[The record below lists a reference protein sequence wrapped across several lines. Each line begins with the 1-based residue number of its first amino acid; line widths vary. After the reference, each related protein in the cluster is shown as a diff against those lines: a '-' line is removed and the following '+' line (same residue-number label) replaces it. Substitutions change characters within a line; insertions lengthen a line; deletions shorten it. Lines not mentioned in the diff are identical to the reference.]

1 MLKVI
6 NLKNIALIKQGE
18 INLTSGL
25 NIFSGETGAGKSIIV
40 DAMNF
45 LLGAKADKNLI
56 RHGETEAFASGVFD
70 IFERADVQALLGEI
84 GIEEEETLII
94 SRKMQ
99 LDGRNEIRICGKICT
114 LSMLKSITSKIFD
127 VHGQSEHF
135 ALSKSSYQEKL
146 VDKFA
151 KNEEI
156 RKEFADKFA
165 EYQAIQAEMQEFAG
179 DSEERERQ
187 IDVYR
192 FQIAEIEEANLQNGE
207 EEELLEKFKLFSSA
221 EKLKEALY
229 ECAGNLSD
237 ENALGYIYA
246 GESALAKITKFGGE
260 FEEISTRLKNAS
272 AEVEDIFETV
282 KDKLE
287 SVDFDEE
294 EINRVGER
302 LDTIKRL
309 KRKYGDSIS
318 EIENF
323 HQSAIGKLAKLENAE
338 FHLAKLSKQLDEI
351 CLTLEKIGGKLTAV
365 REEKAKL
372 LASQI
377 ENELHE
383 VGMENAVFSVAFE
396 KLPLKN
402 ATSRGLDK
410 MEFMFS
416 ANLGETQKPL
426 AKIISGGEMSRFM
439 LAMKN
444 ITASVENIDSML
456 FDEIDAGIS
465 GNVGH
470 LVSEKFISIA
480 KKHQVI
486 AISHLPQI
494 CASGKSNFY
503 IYKQSENGQTFTHI
517 KQLSR
522 EEKISEVSRLSGG
535 DNSTQALQF
544 AENLV
549 AKYELIHKG
558 TF

>member
-6 NLKNIALIKQGE
+6 NLKNIALIKEGE

-70 IFERADVQALLGEI
+70 IFDRADVQSLLAEI
-84 GIEEEETLII
+84 GIEEDETLII

-99 LDGRNEIRICGKICT
+99 VDGRNEIRICGKICT

-135 ALSKSSYQEKL
+135 ALSKSSYQERL

-151 KNEEI
+151 KNDEI
-156 RKEFADKFA
+156 REEFAENFA
-165 EYQAIQAEMQEFAG
+165 KYKEIQTEMDEFSGNG
-179 DSEERERQ
+179 DERERQ

-192 FQIAEIEEANLQNGE
+192 YQIAEIEEANLQNGE
-207 EEELLEKFKLFSSA
+207 EEELAEKFKLFSSA

-237 ENALGYIYA
+237 ENALGYIGA
-246 GESALAKITKFGGE
+246 AATALSRIAKFGGD
-260 FEEISTRLKNAS
+260 FEEISARLSSVS

-318 EIENF
+318 EIEVF
-323 HQSAIGKLAKLENAE
+323 HKNTCEKLEKLENAE
-338 FHLAKLSKQLDEI
+338 FHLAKLEKQLGEI
-351 CLTLEKIGGKLTAV
+351 SAKLEKIGEKLTKI

-396 KLPLKN
+396 KLQLQN

-416 ANLGETQKPL
+416 ANLGESQKPL

-444 ITASVENIDSML
+444 ITASIENIDSML
-456 FDEIDAGIS
+456 FDEIDTGIS

-503 IYKQSENGQTFTHI
+503 IYKESENGQTFTHI

-522 EEKISEVSRLSGG
+522 AEKIAEVSRLSGG
-535 DNSTQALQF
+535 DNSVQSLEF
-544 AENLV
+544 AESLV
-549 AKYELIHKG
+549 AKYEEIHKS
-558 TF
+558 

>member
-18 INLTSGL
+18 INLSSGL

-56 RHGETEAFASGVFD
+56 RHGESEACVEGVFD
-70 IFERADVQALLGEI
+70 IFEREDVRKSLSDI
-84 GIEEEETLII
+84 GIEEDETLII

-99 LDGRNEIRICGKICT
+99 IDGRNEIRICGKICT
-114 LSMLKSITSKIFD
+114 LNMLKSITAKIFD

-135 ALSKSSYQEKL
+135 ALSKSSYQGEL

-156 RKEFADKFA
+156 RKEFSENFA
-165 EYQAIQAEMQEFAG
+165 KYKAIQEEMNDFAG
-179 DSEERERQ
+179 DGDERARQ

-192 FQIAEIEEANLQNGE
+192 FQIAEIEEANLQIGE
-207 EEELLEKFKLFSSA
+207 EEELAEKFKIFSSA

-229 ECAGNLSD
+229 ECSGNLSD
-237 ENALGYIYA
+237 ENALAFIYA
-246 GESALAKITKFGGE
+246 AEAAIARIAKFGGDFDE
-260 FEEISTRLKNAS
+260 LSQRLKSVAV
-272 AEVEDIFETV
+272 EVEDIFETS

-294 EINRVGER
+294 EINRVGTR
-302 LDTIKRL
+302 LDVIKRL
-309 KRKYGDSIS
+309 KRKYGDSIA
-318 EIENF
+318 EIEEF
-323 HQSAIGKLAKLENAE
+323 HKNACEKLEKLENAE
-338 FHLAKLSKQLDEI
+338 FHLAKLQKQLDK
-351 CLTLEKIGGKLTAV
+351 LTKTLENIGGKLTAI
-365 REEKAKL
+365 RMEKAGD
-372 LASQI
+372 LALQI

-396 KLPLKN
+396 KLNLQN
-402 ATSRGLDK
+402 ASARGLDK

-416 ANLGETQKPL
+416 ANLGESQKPL
-426 AKIISGGEMSRFM
+426 SKIISGGEMSRFM

-444 ITASVENIDSML
+444 ITAAIENIDSML
-456 FDEIDAGIS
+456 FDEIDTGIS

-503 IYKQSENGQTFTHI
+503 IYKESENGQTFTHI

-522 EEKISEVSRLSGG
+522 TEKIAEVSRLSGG
-535 DNSTQALQF
+535 DTSVQSLEF

-549 AKYELIHKG
+549 RRYEEIHAK
-558 TF
+558 